1 LLGALLNS
9 FERELKM
16 PNASKTILAVLV
28 GCSFTFGSALSDGA
42 VAKDHRKL
50 CGNSGVVKTHDCGKQ
65 AVKIKP
71 KKPASDSGKGLS
83 PGAAL
88 LFQLLL

>member
-1 LLGALLNS
+1 
-9 FERELKM
+9 M
-16 PNASKTILAVLV
+16 PAVSKTILALLV

-50 CGNSGVVKTHDCGKQ
+50 CGNSGVSKVQDCSKQTAKVKT
-65 AVKIKP
+65 
-71 KKPASDSGKGLS
+71 KKPTADKGKGIS

-88 LFQLLL
+88 LFQLLF